1 MSSIL
6 QTLKRLI
13 LADHSDEPI
22 LKLTKKERNSTRVST
37 RELIQRESNTARTI
51 FGNLPSNVAR
61 REFFNLDPDTWI
73 WHEEVKDSFGAKREV
88 TTRYELKPQ
97 GVLKIQPGPRY
108 SYIDGQELQNFY
120 NAVNAYYNCVTR
132 EIYKVDSM
140 TGASL

>member
-1 MSSIL
+1 MSSIF

-13 LADHSDEPI
+13 LADPSDEPI
-22 LKLTKKERNSTRVST
+22 LKLSKKERNSTRVST
-37 RELIQRESNTARTI
+37 RELIQRESNLARGI
-51 FGNLPSNVAR
+51 FGKLPSDVAR

-97 GVLKIQPGPRY
+97 GVLKIQPGPHY

-120 NAVNAYYNCVTR
+120 NAVNTYYDCVTR